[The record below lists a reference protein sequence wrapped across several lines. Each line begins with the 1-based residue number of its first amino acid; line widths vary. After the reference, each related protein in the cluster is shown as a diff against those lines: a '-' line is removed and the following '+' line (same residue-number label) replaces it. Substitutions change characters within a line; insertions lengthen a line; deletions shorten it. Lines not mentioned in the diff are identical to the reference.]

1 MVLAPDTVSD
11 TSLRLE
17 SPCPCNGR
25 VYSRTAGA
33 AVGSRWASTCRC
45 TGVRGVL
52 AVTHRLPFTKSHA
65 FLIQTGPGTASGGS
79 ATGARATAGTT
90 HAGRNR
96 RLRNTTDAAARAD
109 GLGRSTAR
117 DARRGMP
124 AVNARTAAA
133 ETADAFTPRGNTTA
147 ARPAGKNRATLPAAA
162 ASWSTPAPRCGG
174 WATLFTQASRA
185 TIALASTPGASR
197 RRLRTTTPRTP
208 RRSSP
213 ARRPATMT

>member
-1 MVLAPDTVSD
+1 MPMYWST
-11 TSLRLE
+11 
-17 SPCPCNGR
+17 GR
-25 VYSRTAGA
+25 VGRYSPTA
-33 AVGSRWASTCRC
+33 V
-45 TGVRGVL
+45 
-52 AVTHRLPFTKSHA
+52 TKSHA

-133 ETADAFTPRGNTTA
+133 ETADAFTPRRNTTA
-147 ARPAGKNRATLPAAA
+147 ARPARKNRATLPAAA
-162 ASWSTPAPRCGG
+162 ASRSTPAPRCGG
-174 WATLFTQASRA
+174 WVTLHTQASRS
-185 TIALASTPGASR
+185 TIAPASTPGASR
-197 RRLRTTTPRTP
+197 CRLRTTTPRTP

-213 ARRPATMT
+213 ARRPATTT